1 MNFDYET
8 EEDIAM
14 KSSEVAR
21 KKANVPIFL
30 IAAVAATI
38 FLIVIAKILSHV
50 NTFDINKAS
59 IRINAAGCSNEAL
72 EISDYTAEIK
82 DGMVVINAKI
92 RNRGTETILYGKDY
106 KLLRKGSLK
115 LLNGKEMFESVGI
128 LLEKGKADPIV
139 VNSSYVKEAGAYR
152 IEKNFY
158 FYDTPVLDQ
167 EPQTMWIE
175 FEVY

>member
-72 EISDYTAEIK
+72 EISHYTAEIK
-82 DGMVVINAKI
+82 DGMVVIDAKI
-92 RNRGTETILYGKDY
+92 RNRGTETIAYGKEY
-106 KLLRKGSLK
+106 QLLRKGSLK
-115 LLNGKEMFESVGI
+115 LLNGKEWFESIGI
-128 LLEKGKADPIV
+128 LLESGKADSIEI
-139 VNSSYVKEAGAYR
+139 NCSYVKEAGSFR
-152 IEKNFY
+152 IEKNFH
-158 FYDTPVLDQ
+158 FYNDQ
-167 EPQTMWIE
+167 ASEQETETMWIE